1 MPFVCDFSLNPSI
14 QLIKQNT
21 TLTVSSSGPSVLS

>member
-1 MPFVCDFSLNPSI
+1 MPFVSDVSLIPSI

-21 TLTVSSSGPSVLS
+21 TLTESSSGPFVPY